1 MEHELTH
8 GSNTTTVHVQG
19 KLHDS
24 ACTWRGHLECWP
36 GFRHSLSGHDWH
48 VHVSTTCSRSRC
60 AVHAEQSGACQG
72 QCMQL
77 LLRGMYGCRCTVVST
92 KIVTKL
98 LLVVLLLLLLLL
110 SLWLLLFFVTSMQ
123 TKIVLVARVQRQCR
137 ETYLTVA
144 QPLSSTSCTHLTA
157 TPQAQKGSIANRDS
171 TLQLTLQLH
180 ATNQFGNND

>member
-36 GFRHSLSGHDWH
+36 GFRHSFSGHDWH

-123 TKIVLVARVQRQCR
+123 TKIVLVARVQRH
-137 ETYLTVA
+137 TVE
-144 QPLSSTSCTHLTA
+144 
-157 TPQAQKGSIANRDS
+157 RDLPNCCP
-171 TLQLTLQLH
+171 TTVLYQLH
-180 ATNQFGNND
+180 SPDSNPTSTKGKHSKQRFNSAAHIAAACHKPVW